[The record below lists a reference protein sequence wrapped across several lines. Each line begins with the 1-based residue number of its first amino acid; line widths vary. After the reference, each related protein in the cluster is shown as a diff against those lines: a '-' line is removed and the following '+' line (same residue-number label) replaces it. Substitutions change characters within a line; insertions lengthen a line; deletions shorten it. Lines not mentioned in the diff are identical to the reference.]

1 MAAADGYAR
10 VEVASVAELRAWFE
24 ANHERDEGIWL
35 VTWKK
40 SEGARYVGREDVL
53 DACIA
58 FGWIDGARRKHDDPA
73 RTMQL
78 LTPRRAQHWA
88 QTYKDRAARLEAEG
102 SMHEAG
108 RAAVARS
115 KREGLWDFMA
125 DVDALV
131 VPDDLAAAFAT
142 RPGSRDRFEAF
153 GASSQRFA
161 LRVVKLA
168 KTQSTRA
175 KRVEEIARL
184 AERGEKLPGS

>member
-1 MAAADGYAR
+1 MIAADGYER
-10 VEVASVAELRAWFE
+10 VEVSSSAQLRLWFQ
-24 ANHERDEGIWL
+24 ANHGRDEGIWL
-35 VTWKK
+35 VTHKK
-40 SEGARYVGREDVL
+40 SEGAKYVGREDVL

-102 SMHEAG
+102 LMHEAG
-108 RAAVARS
+108 RAAIARS
-115 KREGLWDFMA
+115 KRAGLWDFMA
-125 DVDALV
+125 DVDALI
-131 VPDDLAAAFAT
+131 VPDDLAAAFAD
-142 RPGSRDRFEAF
+142 RPGSRARFEAF
-153 GASSQRFA
+153 GASSQRFM

-168 KTQSTRA
+168 KTDATRL